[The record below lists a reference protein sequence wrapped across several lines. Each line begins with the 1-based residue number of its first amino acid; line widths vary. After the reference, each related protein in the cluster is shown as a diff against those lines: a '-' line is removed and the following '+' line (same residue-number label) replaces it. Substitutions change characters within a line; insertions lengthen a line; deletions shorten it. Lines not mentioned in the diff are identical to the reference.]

1 MIFTS
6 SISNVLPTAPL
17 NLSPS
22 ILDVKTIVYIYS
34 LVGSK
39 DFPLTSSKGIS
50 NLVHSLVS
58 FLSSSFSL
66 AMLTILASAKLWS
79 PVMKL
84 FVLDFSNKI
93 A

>member
-1 MIFTS
+1 MILTS

-17 NLSPS
+17 YLSPS

-50 NLVHSLVS
+50 NLVHWFVS
-58 FLSSSFSL
+58 FLSASFSL
-66 AMLTILASAKLWS
+66 AILTILASAKLWS
-79 PVMKL
+79 P
-84 FVLDFSNKI
+84 NN
-93 A
+93 